1 MKSAGGYPCGSEDA
15 FALSDTNTVKAPRCE
30 RQPQLATHSFK
41 LCRTRPPRFHDVVPN
56 RRRILVDLEPPSL
69 VHPHLSRAPKRRG
82 AREGDFAMVE
92 EAAPAGEWRAVLEAF
107 ALRVANDST
116 SVTDADAPRFA
127 GLSSRERAAV
137 HDAARRLGLGSR
149 SEGSDEDGTRAVTV
163 YRRAPRGPVAPASA
177 PAGPG
182 SCATASAAA
191 ADDDH
196 DDASVSA
203 FEDTLPDLREAP
215 FDAYKTLRIPRSAS
229 GGYSGGTARARAAY
243 HREAVRW
250 HPDRMPPGCGACHG
264 CGGALKLGRW
274 MHRHAAR
281 RAGAPEDDPEF
292 GIIDD
297 ADDDGGDACIASSRA
312 AGSVAARSPPRR
324 RDGEEPGGRR
334 ADSIRDDAD
343 GRFASAASLR
353 APTLP
358 SASSARRDLCPPCY
372 ARHRPARRVVFTDGG
387 DVALP
392 DVAPDVAGKASET
405 ETFVAVST
413 LDDLGRERARYDAA
427 AYEAL
432 RRRRETAAAEA
443 AAANA
448 RALAAVSGPEA
459 MRAVEAMEAEK
470 REAEKREAR
479 AEEEKRAA
487 ALGGGAPGDAGRSAS
502 GSGAAASSSSPPG
515 TTRFLDAVTKF
526 QRVTVAYLV
535 LRDPE
540 RTRILEQGGWRALV
554 QSESYAEDDVFD
566 ADPWEVYDRFFAGE
580 DEEDR
585 QYLLLHGGGGDDS
598 DESDGEGD
606 TKSRESLSDD
616 DDDALVEEAL
626 TKARHERFHAPA
638 ERAEEDAPLP
648 PPPVSVLATM
658 SDARGPGG
666 GGLSDDE
673 KTVPGLGGGDVWAAM
688 AERFGNG
695 GVGDQKRE
703 ELPSEEQQQDGE
715 EEEEDEEEE
724 DSEEEDS
731 EEEEEDSEDE
741 EDSEED
747 EDSEGPP
754 EEVATAKR
762 KREDGAASPE
772 PSAE

>member
-1 MKSAGGYPCGSEDA
+1 
-15 FALSDTNTVKAPRCE
+15 
-30 RQPQLATHSFK
+30 
-41 LCRTRPPRFHDVVPN
+41 
-56 RRRILVDLEPPSL
+56 
-69 VHPHLSRAPKRRG
+69 
-82 AREGDFAMVE
+82 MVE

-163 YRRAPRGPVAPASA
+163 FRRAPRGPVAPASA

-502 GSGAAASSSSPPG
+502 GSGVAASSSSPPG

-598 DESDGEGD
+598 DESDGDGD
-606 TKSRESLSDD
+606 AKSRESLSDD

-666 GGLSDDE
+666 GACPTTRKPSRVSAGATSGRRWRRGSGTAVWGIRNERSSSRKSSSRTGRKKRRTRRRKTPRKKTPRKKKKTPKTKKTPKKMKTPKVRRRRWRRRSGSARTARRHPSRARSDRALRAIRS
-673 KTVPGLGGGDVWAAM
+673 KSSL
-688 AERFGNG
+688 
-695 GVGDQKRE
+695 
-703 ELPSEEQQQDGE
+703 
-715 EEEEDEEEE
+715 
-724 DSEEEDS
+724 
-731 EEEEEDSEDE
+731 
-741 EDSEED
+741 
-747 EDSEGPP
+747 
-754 EEVATAKR
+754 
-762 KREDGAASPE
+762 
-772 PSAE
+772 

>member
-1 MKSAGGYPCGSEDA
+1 M
-15 FALSDTNTVKAPRCE
+15 
-30 RQPQLATHSFK
+30 
-41 LCRTRPPRFHDVVPN
+41 
-56 RRRILVDLEPPSL
+56 DLEPPSL

-163 YRRAPRGPVAPASA
+163 FRRAPRGPVAPASA

-250 HPDRMPPGCGACHG
+250 HPDRMPPGRGACHG

-606 TKSRESLSDD
+606 AKSRESLSDD

-648 PPPVSVLATM
+648 PPPISVLATM

-703 ELPSEEQQQDGE
+703 ELLSEEQQQDGE

-724 DSEEEDS
+724 DSEEEEEDS
-731 EEEEEDSEDE
+731 EEEEEDSEE
-741 EDSEED
+741 EE

>member
-1 MKSAGGYPCGSEDA
+1 M
-15 FALSDTNTVKAPRCE
+15 
-30 RQPQLATHSFK
+30 
-41 LCRTRPPRFHDVVPN
+41 
-56 RRRILVDLEPPSL
+56 DLEPPSL

-606 TKSRESLSDD
+606 AKSRESLSDD

-666 GGLSDDE
+666 GACPTTRKPSRVSAGATSGRRWRRGSGTAVWGIRNERSSPRKSSSRTGRKKRRTRRRKTPRKKTPRKKKKTSRKKKKTPKTKKTPKKMKTPKVRRRRWRRQSGSARTARRRPSRARSDRALRAIRS
-673 KTVPGLGGGDVWAAM
+673 KSSL
-688 AERFGNG
+688 
-695 GVGDQKRE
+695 
-703 ELPSEEQQQDGE
+703 
-715 EEEEDEEEE
+715 
-724 DSEEEDS
+724 
-731 EEEEEDSEDE
+731 
-741 EDSEED
+741 
-747 EDSEGPP
+747 
-754 EEVATAKR
+754 
-762 KREDGAASPE
+762 
-772 PSAE
+772 